1 MKRKIWDVAPRRNGA
16 DGRYNVQERAGR
28 TAFTIGRAR
37 RSLELGHDAGPRG
50 QVRVKDHHGR
60 I

>member
-37 RSLELGHDAGPRG
+37 RSLEPANWDTTRARAGRFE
-50 QVRVKDHHGR
+50 
-60 I
+60 